1 MIKYLNIFIF
11 ILLLGFNSPDSSAN
25 SEFENLKNAAEQGD
39 IRAQSQM
46 GDAYLFGEY
55 DLNVDYEQAFN
66 WYKKAADQNDAKS
79 QYNLVIIY
87 LNGYGA
93 KKDLSKSVE
102 YYRKSALQGDTDSQL
117 QLGIRYL
124 NGEGV
129 ERNIETAKEWFQ
141 KAKLSGNQEADIYL
155 EKVSN

>member
-1 MIKYLNIFIF
+1 MIKYLNLFIF
-11 ILLLGFNSPDSSAN
+11 ALLVGCSSFHSSPNSK
-25 SEFENLKNAAEQGD
+25 FENLKSAAEQGD

-55 DLNVDYEQAFN
+55 DLNVDYKQAFN
-66 WYKKAADQNDAKS
+66 WYQKAADQNDAKS
-79 QYNLVIIY
+79 QYNLAIMY
-87 LNGYGA
+87 LNGYGV

-102 YYRKSALQGDTDSQL
+102 YYSKSALQGDADSQL

-129 ERNIETAKEWFQ
+129 EKNIQTAKE
-141 KAKLSGNQEADIYL
+141 
-155 EKVSN
+155 

>member
-1 MIKYLNIFIF
+1 MIKYLNLFIF
-11 ILLLGFNSPDSSAN
+11 ALLVGCSSFHSSPN
-25 SEFENLKNAAEQGD
+25 SEFENLKSAAEQGD

-46 GDAYLFGEY
+46 GDAYLFGEF
-55 DLNVDYEQAFN
+55 DLNVDYKQALN
-66 WYKKAADQNDAKS
+66 WYQKAADQNDAKS
-79 QYNLVIIY
+79 QYNLAIMY

-93 KKDLSKSVE
+93 KKDVSKSVE
-102 YYRKSALQGDTDSQL
+102 YYRKSALQGDADSQL

-129 ERNIETAKEWFQ
+129 EKNIQTAKEWFQ

-155 EKVSN
+155 EKMNR

>member
-1 MIKYLNIFIF
+1 MIKYLNLFIF
-11 ILLLGFNSPDSSAN
+11 ALLVGCSSFHSSPN
-25 SEFENLKNAAEQGD
+25 SEFENLKSAAEQGD

-55 DLNVDYEQAFN
+55 DLNVDYKQAFN
-66 WYKKAADQNDAKS
+66 WYQKAADQNDAKS
-79 QYNLVIIY
+79 QYNLAIMY
-87 LNGYGA
+87 LNGYGV

-102 YYRKSALQGDTDSQL
+102 YYSKSALQGDADSQL

-129 ERNIETAKEWFQ
+129 EKNIQTAKE
-141 KAKLSGNQEADIYL
+141 
-155 EKVSN
+155 

>member
-1 MIKYLNIFIF
+1 MIKYLNLFIF
-11 ILLLGFNSPDSSAN
+11 ALLVGCSSFHSSPN
-25 SEFENLKNAAEQGD
+25 SEFENLKSAAEQGD

-55 DLNVDYEQAFN
+55 DLNVDYKKAFN
-66 WYKKAADQNDAKS
+66 WYQKAADQNDAKS
-79 QYNLVIIY
+79 QYNLAIMY
-87 LNGYGA
+87 LNGYGV

-102 YYRKSALQGDTDSQL
+102 YYSKSALQGDADSQL

-129 ERNIETAKEWFQ
+129 EKNIQTAKE
-141 KAKLSGNQEADIYL
+141 
-155 EKVSN
+155 

>member
-1 MIKYLNIFIF
+1 MIKYLNLFI
-11 ILLLGFNSPDSSAN
+11 IALLVGCSSFHSSQN
-25 SEFENLKNAAEQGD
+25 SEFENLKSAAEQGD

-55 DLNVDYEQAFN
+55 DLNVDYKQAFN
-66 WYKKAADQNDAKS
+66 WYQKAADQSDAKS
-79 QYNLVIIY
+79 QYNLAIMY
-87 LNGYGA
+87 LNGYGV

-102 YYRKSALQGDTDSQL
+102 YYRKSALQGDADSQL

-129 ERNIETAKEWFQ
+129 ETNIQTAKEWFQ
-141 KAKLSGNQEADIYL
+141 KAKLSRNQEADIYL
-155 EKVSN
+155 EKMNK

>member
-1 MIKYLNIFIF
+1 MIKYLNLFIF
-11 ILLLGFNSPDSSAN
+11 ALLVGCSSFHSSPN
-25 SEFENLKNAAEQGD
+25 SEFENLKSAAEQGD

-55 DLNVDYEQAFN
+55 DLNVDYKQALN
-66 WYKKAADQNDAKS
+66 WYQKAADQNDAKS
-79 QYNLVIIY
+79 QYNLAIMY

-93 KKDLSKSVE
+93 KKDVSKSVE
-102 YYRKSALQGDTDSQL
+102 YYRKSALQGDADSQL

-129 ERNIETAKEWFQ
+129 EKNIQTAKEWFQ
-141 KAKLSGNQEADIYL
+141 KAKLSGNQKADIYL
-155 EKVSN
+155 EK

>member
-11 ILLLGFNSPDSSAN
+11 SLLVGCNSPDSLAN
-25 SEFENLKNAAEQGD
+25 PEFENLKSAAEEGD

-46 GDAYLFGEY
+46 GDVYLFGEY
-55 DLNVDYEQAFN
+55 DLNVDYEKAFN

-79 QYNLVIIY
+79 QYNLAIMY
-87 LNGYGA
+87 LNGYGV

-102 YYRKSALQGDTDSQL
+102 YYRKSALQGDADSQL

-155 EKVSN
+155 EKMNN

>member
-1 MIKYLNIFIF
+1 MIKYLNLFIF
-11 ILLLGFNSPDSSAN
+11 ALLVGCSSFHSSPN
-25 SEFENLKNAAEQGD
+25 SEFENLKSAAEQGD

-55 DLNVDYEQAFN
+55 DLNVDYKQALN
-66 WYKKAADQNDAKS
+66 WYQKAADQNDAKS
-79 QYNLVIIY
+79 QYNLAIMY

-93 KKDLSKSVE
+93 KKDVSKSVE
-102 YYRKSALQGDTDSQL
+102 YYRKSALQGDADSQL

-129 ERNIETAKEWFQ
+129 EKNIQTAKEWFQ

-155 EKVSN
+155 EKMNK

>member
-11 ILLLGFNSPDSSAN
+11 SLLVGCNSLNSSEN
-25 SEFENLKNAAEQGD
+25 SEFINLKSAAEEGD

-46 GDAYLFGEY
+46 GDVYLFGEY
-55 DLNVDYEQAFN
+55 DLNIDYEKAFN

-79 QYNLVIIY
+79 KYNLAIMY
-87 LNGYGA
+87 LNGYGV

-102 YYRKSALQGDTDSQL
+102 YYRKSAVQGDADSQL

-124 NGEGV
+124 NSEGV
-129 ERNIETAKEWFQ
+129 ERNIGTAKEWFQ
-141 KAKLSGNQEADIYL
+141 KAKLSGNKEADIYL
-155 EKVSN
+155 EKNNN